1 MRPQIYYPTQKNR
14 EGIMSDNKETS
25 VKKLITLFDRVINL
39 LDKFV
44 QKVDKDIIQP
54 FASGQDTV
62 VERNLKKIGSSISI
76 SQLLKLI
83 IKTFEDLV
91 SARVKID
98 KNYADELRP
107 SFDIKEASKNLDDK
121 LKDLFKYKSLPAQI

>member
-1 MRPQIYYPTQKNR
+1 
-14 EGIMSDNKETS
+14 MSDNKETS